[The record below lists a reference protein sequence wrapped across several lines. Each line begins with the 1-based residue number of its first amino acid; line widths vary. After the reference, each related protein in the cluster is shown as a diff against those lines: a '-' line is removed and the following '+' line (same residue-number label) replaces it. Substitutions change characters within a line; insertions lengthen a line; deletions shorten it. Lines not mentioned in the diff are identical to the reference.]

1 MSKLQIL
8 FLAWSISV
16 IVLSI
21 LIILFRYV
29 YLKEHNRK
37 TSSTESVKGS
47 VVGYRYY
54 TDAIAPIVEY
64 IVNDKAY
71 RRSLEYEWVT
81 TVSLPWKSSKATS
94 NPDWK
99 SSKATSNPDLLA
111 KRLVIYTNSSVPY
124 AAKDFFPLGST
135 LTVWYNPDN
144 PKESYVERFCGA
156 VKVYKF
162 TYWTLLL
169 TLVFITIICLT
180 IAI

>member
-8 FLAWSISV
+8 FLAWSIGF
-16 IVLSI
+16 IVLSFTI
-21 LIILFRYV
+21 FLFRYL
-29 YLKEHNRK
+29 YLKELNRK
-37 TSSTESVKGS
+37 KRSTESIKGI

-64 IVNDKAY
+64 VVNEKAF

-94 NPDWK
+94 NPD
-99 SSKATSNPDLLA
+99 LLA
-111 KRLVIYTNSSVPY
+111 KRLVLYTNSSVPY
-124 AAKDFFPLGST
+124 TAKEFFPLGST
-135 LTVWYNPDN
+135 MTVWYNPDN

-169 TLVFITIICLT
+169 TLVFITIIFLT

>member
-1 MSKLQIL
+1 MSKLQII
-8 FLAWSISV
+8 FLAWPISFA
-16 IVLSI
+16 VLSFTI
-21 LIILFRYV
+21 FLFRYL
-29 YLKEHNRK
+29 YLKELNRK
-37 TSSTESVKGS
+37 KRSTESIKGS

-64 IVNDKAY
+64 VVNDKAFK
-71 RRSLEYEWVT
+71 RSLEYEWVT

-94 NPDWK
+94 NPD
-99 SSKATSNPDLLA
+99 LLA
-111 KRLVIYTNSSVPY
+111 KRLVLYTNSSVPY
-124 AAKDFFPLGST
+124 AAKDFFPLEST

-162 TYWTLLL
+162 TYWILVL

>member
-1 MSKLQIL
+1 MSKLQII
-8 FLAWSISV
+8 FLAWPISFA
-16 IVLSI
+16 VLSFTI
-21 LIILFRYV
+21 FLFRYL
-29 YLKEHNRK
+29 YLKELNRK
-37 TSSTESVKGS
+37 KRSTESIKGS

-64 IVNDKAY
+64 VVNGKAFK
-71 RRSLEYEWVT
+71 RSLEYEWVT

-94 NPDWK
+94 NPD
-99 SSKATSNPDLLA
+99 LLA
-111 KRLVIYTNSSVPY
+111 KRLVLYTNSSVPY

-162 TYWTLLL
+162 TYWILVL
-169 TLVFITIICLT
+169 TLVFITLICLT

>member
-29 YLKEHNRK
+29 YLKELNRK
-37 TSSTESVKGS
+37 TSSTESVKDS

-94 NPDWK
+94 NPD
-99 SSKATSNPDLLA
+99 LLA
-111 KRLVIYTNSSVPY
+111 KRLVLYTNFISAIY
-124 AAKDFFPLGST
+124 RQGFFSFGIT
-135 LTVWYNPDN
+135 PD
-144 PKESYVERFCGA
+144 S
-156 VKVYKF
+156 
-162 TYWTLLL
+162 
-169 TLVFITIICLT
+169 LVQSK
-180 IAI
+180 

>member
-8 FLAWSISV
+8 FWAWIISFV
-16 IVLSI
+16 VLIFTI
-21 LIILFRYV
+21 LLFRYL
-29 YLKEHNRK
+29 YLKELNRK
-37 TSSTESVKGS
+37 KRSTESIKGS

-64 IVNDKAY
+64 VVNEKAF

-81 TVSLPWKSSKATS
+81 TVSFPWKSSKATS
-94 NPDWK
+94 
-99 SSKATSNPDLLA
+99 SPDLLA
-111 KRLVIYTNSSVPY
+111 KRLVLYTNSSVPY
-124 AAKDFFPLGST
+124 TAKDFFPLGST

-162 TYWTLLL
+162 TYWLLVL

-180 IAI
+180 MAI

>member
-1 MSKLQIL
+1 MSKLQII
-8 FLAWSISV
+8 FLAWPIGF
-16 IVLSI
+16 IVLSFTI
-21 LIILFRYV
+21 FLFRYL
-29 YLKEHNRK
+29 YLKELNRK
-37 TSSTESVKGS
+37 TSSTESVKDS

-94 NPDWK
+94 NPD
-99 SSKATSNPDLLA
+99 LLA
-111 KRLVIYTNSSVPY
+111 KRLVLYTNSSVPY
-124 AAKDFFPLGST
+124 TAKEFFPLGST
-135 LTVWYNPDN
+135 MTVWYNPDN

-162 TYWTLLL
+162 TYWILVL

-180 IAI
+180 MAIR

>member
-8 FLAWSISV
+8 FWAWLISFV
-16 IVLSI
+16 VLSFTT
-21 LIILFRYV
+21 LLFRYL
-29 YLKEHNRK
+29 YLKELNRK
-37 TSSTESVKGS
+37 KRSTDSIKGS

-64 IVNDKAY
+64 VVNGKAF

-81 TVSLPWKSSKATS
+81 TVSLP
-94 NPDWK
+94 WK

-180 IAI
+180 MSI

>member
-8 FLAWSISV
+8 FLAWLISFV
-16 IVLSI
+16 VLSFTT
-21 LIILFRYV
+21 LLFRYF
-29 YLKEHNRK
+29 YLKELNRK
-37 TSSTESVKGS
+37 KRSTDSIKGS

-64 IVNDKAY
+64 VVNDKAFK
-71 RRSLEYEWVT
+71 RSLEYEWVT

-94 NPDWK
+94 NPD
-99 SSKATSNPDLLA
+99 LLA
-111 KRLVIYTNSSVPY
+111 KRLVLYTNSSVPY

>member
-8 FLAWSISV
+8 FWAWLISFV
-16 IVLSI
+16 VLSFTT
-21 LIILFRYV
+21 LLFRYL
-29 YLKEHNRK
+29 YLKELNRK
-37 TSSTESVKGS
+37 KRSTDSIKGS

-64 IVNDKAY
+64 VVNGKAF

-81 TVSLPWKSSKATS
+81 TVSLP
-94 NPDWK
+94 WK

-135 LTVWYNPDN
+135 LTVWYNPNN

-156 VKVYKF
+156 VKVYRF
-162 TYWTLLL
+162 TYWLLVL
-169 TLVFITIICLT
+169 TLIFITIICLT
-180 IAI
+180 MAIR

>member
-1 MSKLQIL
+1 MSKLQII
-8 FLAWSISV
+8 FLAWPISFA
-16 IVLSI
+16 VLSFTI
-21 LIILFRYV
+21 FLFRYL
-29 YLKEHNRK
+29 YLKELNRK
-37 TSSTESVKGS
+37 KRSTESIKGS

-94 NPDWK
+94 NPD
-99 SSKATSNPDLLA
+99 LLA
-111 KRLVIYTNSSVPY
+111 KRLVLYTNSSVPY
-124 AAKDFFPLGST
+124 TAKDFFPLGST

-162 TYWTLLL
+162 TYWLLVL

-180 IAI
+180 MAVR

>member
-8 FLAWSISV
+8 FLAWLISFV
-16 IVLSI
+16 VLSFTT
-21 LIILFRYV
+21 LLFRYF
-29 YLKEHNRK
+29 YLTELNRK
-37 TSSTESVKGS
+37 KRSTDSIKGS

-64 IVNDKAY
+64 VVNDKAFK
-71 RRSLEYEWVT
+71 RSLEYEWVT

-94 NPDWK
+94 NPD
-99 SSKATSNPDLLA
+99 LLA
-111 KRLVIYTNSSVPY
+111 KRLVLYTNSSVPY

-156 VKVYKF
+156 VKVY
-162 TYWTLLL
+162 LLDIGFDACFHYDYL
-169 TLVFITIICLT
+169 FDYSNLINALYYTF
-180 IAI
+180 

>member
-8 FLAWSISV
+8 FWAWSIGFV
-16 IVLSI
+16 VLSFTI
-21 LIILFRYV
+21 FLFRYL
-29 YLKEHNRK
+29 YLKELNRK
-37 TSSTESVKGS
+37 KRSTESIKGS

-64 IVNDKAY
+64 VVNGKAF

-81 TVSLPWKSSKATS
+81 TVSLPR
-94 NPDWK
+94 K

-111 KRLVIYTNSSVPY
+111 TRLVPYSNSSVQYP
-124 AAKDFFPLGST
+124 AKDFFPLGSP

-156 VKVYKF
+156 VKVYKL
-162 TYWTLLL
+162 TYWLLVL
-169 TLVFITIICLT
+169 TLVIITIICLT
-180 IAI
+180 MAVR

>member
-8 FLAWSISV
+8 LWGWIIGFVA
-16 IVLSI
+16 LSFTT
-21 LIILFRYV
+21 LLFRYL
-29 YLKEHNRK
+29 YLKELNRK
-37 TSSTESVKGS
+37 KRSTESIKGR

-64 IVNDKAY
+64 VVNDKAFK
-71 RRSLEYEWVT
+71 RSLEYEWVT
-81 TVSLPWKSSKATS
+81 TVSFPWKG
-94 NPDWK
+94 
-99 SSKATSNPDLLA
+99 SKATSNPDLLA
-111 KRLVIYTNSSVPY
+111 KRLVIYTNSSAPY

-162 TYWTLLL
+162 TYWILLL
-169 TLVFITIICLT
+169 TLIFITIFCLT
-180 IAI
+180 MAI

>member
-8 FLAWSISV
+8 FLAWCISV
-16 IVLSI
+16 VVLSL

-29 YLKEHNRK
+29 YLKELNR
-37 TSSTESVKGS
+37 

-54 TDAIAPIVEY
+54 TDAIAPVVEY
-64 IVNDKAY
+64 VVNDKAY

-94 NPDWK
+94 NPD
-99 SSKATSNPDLLA
+99 LLA

-124 AAKDFFPLGST
+124 TAKDFFPLGSP
-135 LTVWYNPDN
+135 LTVWYNPGN

-162 TYWTLLL
+162 TYWILVL
-169 TLVFITIICLT
+169 TLIFITIICLT
-180 IAI
+180 MAI

>member
-1 MSKLQIL
+1 MSKLQII
-8 FLAWSISV
+8 FLAWPISFA
-16 IVLSI
+16 VLSFTI
-21 LIILFRYV
+21 FLFRYL
-29 YLKEHNRK
+29 YLKELNRK
-37 TSSTESVKGS
+37 KRSTDSIKGS

-64 IVNDKAY
+64 VVNDKAFK
-71 RRSLEYEWVT
+71 RSLEYEWVT

-94 NPDWK
+94 NPD
-99 SSKATSNPDLLA
+99 LLA
-111 KRLVIYTNSSVPY
+111 KRLVLYTNSSVPY
-124 AAKDFFPLGST
+124 AAKDFFPLEST

-162 TYWTLLL
+162 TYWILVL

>member
-29 YLKEHNRK
+29 YLKELNRK

-81 TVSLPWKSSKATS
+81 TVSLPWKSSKPPLIQTC
-94 NPDWK
+94 WLK
-99 SSKATSNPDLLA
+99 DLL
-111 KRLVIYTNSSVPY
+111 YTPIRQY
-124 AAKDFFPLGST
+124 HMP
-135 LTVWYNPDN
+135 
-144 PKESYVERFCGA
+144 PKISFQ
-156 VKVYKF
+156 
-162 TYWTLLL
+162 WDQP
-169 TLVFITIICLT
+169 
-180 IAI
+180 

>member
-1 MSKLQIL
+1 MLL
-8 FLAWSISV
+8 LRLW
-16 IVLSI
+16 
-21 LIILFRYV
+21 
-29 YLKEHNRK
+29 
-37 TSSTESVKGS
+37 
-47 VVGYRYY
+47 
-54 TDAIAPIVEY
+54 
-64 IVNDKAY
+64 NDKAY

-81 TVSLPWKSSKATS
+81 TVSLP
-94 NPDWK
+94 WK

-180 IAI
+180 MSI